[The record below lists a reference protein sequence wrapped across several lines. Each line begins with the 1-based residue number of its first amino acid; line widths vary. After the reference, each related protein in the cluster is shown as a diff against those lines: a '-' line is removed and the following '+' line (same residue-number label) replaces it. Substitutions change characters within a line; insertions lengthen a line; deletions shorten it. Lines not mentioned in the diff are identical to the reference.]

1 MTLFSVLKREFRA
14 LKNKQ
19 LEHWSARKRSIFL
32 QLRFGGNIC
41 IFIFYCFIHYVTFT
55 VDKLYY
61 NVCVLAAQSCLTL
74 CDPTDRS
81 LTGSSVHGILQVRI
95 LEWVAMPSSRDFPD
109 PGI

>member
-19 LEHWSARKRSIFL
+19 LEYWSARKRSIFL

-74 CDPTDRS
+74 CNPMGCS
-81 LTGSSVHGILQVRI
+81 LPGSSVHGISQARI
-95 LEWVAMPSSRDFPD
+95 LKWVAIPFSR
-109 PGI
+109 GTS